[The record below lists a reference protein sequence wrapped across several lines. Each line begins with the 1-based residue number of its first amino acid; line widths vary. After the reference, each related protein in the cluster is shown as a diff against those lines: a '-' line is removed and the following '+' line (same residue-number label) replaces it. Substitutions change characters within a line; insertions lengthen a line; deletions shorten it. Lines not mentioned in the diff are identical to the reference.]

1 MYGNQR
7 WDPRKCGWCVQM
19 WHLRACRQHGPR
31 ACIHGHWRGC
41 MHPEAA
47 LKSTCT
53 LQALI
58 QSLPHVI
65 AAYSSRCAAKYFHVL
80 SCLCSAVLPHP
91 C

>member
-1 MYGNQR
+1 
-7 WDPRKCGWCVQM
+7 
-19 WHLRACRQHGPR
+19 
-31 ACIHGHWRGC
+31 